1 LLFIAYYLLVIYEF
15 MASEQKADIL
25 IVDDT
30 PNNLRFLSTTLTEY
44 GYKIRSV
51 TDGSMALT
59 VAQAAL
65 PDLILLDIKM
75 PGLDGYEVCHRLKAS
90 EKTREIPVIFLS
102 ALDEVLDKVKAFTV
116 GGVDYIT
123 KPFQLEEVLARIE
136 NHLSLQ
142 AAREEIRQLN
152 SELEE
157 RVRQRTAQLEQE
169 IRERQQAQEEL
180 LYLAL
185 HDVLTGLPN
194 RTWFME
200 RLEQLLKQVKKKP
213 GFRFA
218 VLFLDCD
225 RFRAVNDSLGHIVG
239 DRLLISLA
247 RRLESRLR
255 PGSTIARLGG
265 DEFSILLEDIKN
277 VNEVT
282 QIAEDIH
289 RELASPFQLSEYE
302 VFSNVS
308 IGIVVS
314 DDNYEQPEHLMR
326 DADAAM
332 YQAKGKGKSC
342 YQVFDSAMYDR
353 AVNRLQL
360 ETDLRRGLERDELIP
375 YYQPIVSL
383 RANQIVGFEALVR
396 WNHPQHGLVPPGKF
410 VPIAE
415 ETGSIV
421 LIDLSILRQACHQ
434 LRHWQDNGAV
444 DRYVTISV
452 NLSAKH
458 FTSLK
463 LLQQID
469 NILQATGLKG
479 RNLKLEITESNIM
492 VNAEVA
498 SQIIEQ
504 LKLREI
510 ELIVDDFG
518 TGYSSL
524 SYLHRLPIDTLKI
537 DRSFV
542 SRMGKNGENTEILR
556 TIISLARNLN
566 VNAIAEG
573 IETQEQLEQ
582 LKSLG
587 CEFGQGFLF
596 SRPVEAKEARKLLAT
611 GVR

>member
-1 LLFIAYYLLVIYEF
+1 

-75 PGLDGYEVCHRLKAS
+75 PGLDGYEVCQRLKAN

-152 SELEE
+152 AELEE

-180 LYLAL
+180 LYVAL

-200 RLEQLLKQVKKKP
+200 RLEQLLKQVNKKP

-289 RELASPFQLSEYE
+289 RELASPFQLNEYE

-314 DDNYEQPEHLMR
+314 DDNYEQPEHLLR

-332 YQAKGKGKSC
+332 YQAKAKGKSC
-342 YQVFDSAMYDR
+342 YQVFDLAMYDR
-353 AVNRLQL
+353 AVNSLQL

-383 RANQIVGFEALVR
+383 TANQIVGFEALVR

-410 VPIAE
+410 IPIAE

-421 LIDLSILRQACHQ
+421 PIDLCILRQACHQ
-434 LRHWQDNGAV
+434 LRRWQDNGAV

-469 NILQATGLKG
+469 NILQATGLNG

-504 LKLREI
+504 LKSREI

-542 SRMGKNGENTEILR
+542 SRIGKNGENTEILR

-611 GVR
+611 GVRG

>member
-1 LLFIAYYLLVIYEF
+1 
-15 MASEQKADIL
+15 MASEHKADIL

-30 PNNLRFLSTTLTEY
+30 PNNLRFLSTTLTEQ
-44 GYKIRSV
+44 GYKVRSV

-59 VAQAAL
+59 VAQAAQ

-75 PGLDGYEVCHRLKAS
+75 PGLGGYEVCQRLKAND
-90 EKTREIPVIFLS
+90 KTREIPVIFLS

-116 GGVDYIT
+116 GGLDYIT
-123 KPFQLEEVLARIE
+123 KPFQLEEVLARIQT
-136 NHLSLQ
+136 HLSLK

-152 SELEE
+152 AELEE

-169 IRERQQAQEEL
+169 IVERQQAQERL

-194 RTWFME
+194 RSWFME

-213 GFRFA
+213 DFSFA

-225 RFRAVNDSLGHIVG
+225 RFRAVNNSLGHLIG
-239 DRLLISLA
+239 DRLLIAIA
-247 RRLESRLR
+247 RRLESCLR

-277 VNEVT
+277 LGEAT

-289 RELASPFQLSEYE
+289 RELASPFQLGEYE
-302 VFSNVS
+302 IFSNVS
-308 IGIVVS
+308 IGIVLGGE
-314 DDNYEQPEHLMR
+314 NYERSEHLLR

-332 YQAKGKGKSC
+332 YQAKAKGKGR
-342 YQVFDSAMYDR
+342 YQVFDLAIYHHALNS
-353 AVNRLQL
+353 LQL
-360 ETDLRRGLERDELIP
+360 ETDLRRGLERDELVA

-383 RANQIVGFEALVR
+383 HTSQIVGFEALVR
-396 WNHPQHGLVPPGKF
+396 WQHPQTGLVPPCKF

-415 ETGSIV
+415 ETDLIV
-421 LIDLSILRQACHQ
+421 AIDLCVLRQACHQ

-444 DRYVTISV
+444 DCFVTMSV

-469 NILQATGLKG
+469 NILQSTGLNG
-479 RNLKLEITESNIM
+479 QNLKLEITESNIM
-492 VNAEVA
+492 VNAEFA

-524 SYLHRLPIDTLKI
+524 SYLHRLPIDSLKI

-542 SRMGKNGENTEILR
+542 RRMGKNGENTEILR
-556 TIISLARNLN
+556 TIISLSKNLGMR
-566 VNAIAEG
+566 AIAEG
-573 IETQEQLEQ
+573 IETQEQLE
-582 LKSLG
+582 LIKSLG

-596 SRPVEAKEARKLLAT
+596 SRPVEAKEARKLL
-611 GVR
+611 GVGER